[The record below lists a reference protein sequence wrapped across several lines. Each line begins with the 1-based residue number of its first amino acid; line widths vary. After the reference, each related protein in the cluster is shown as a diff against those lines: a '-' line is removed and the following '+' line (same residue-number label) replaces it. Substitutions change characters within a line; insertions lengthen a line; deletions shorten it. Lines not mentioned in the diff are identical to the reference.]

1 MKFRH
6 VLTYA
11 APLDEVYAM
20 LADPEFREFVA
31 QDQLV
36 DAHSVSVSQTGRGMD
51 VAIDLTRSTDGLAS
65 FAKSFVGES
74 IKTEQ
79 RESWTGTDRASM
91 TLSVPGKPGSMT
103 GTITLTEAAGV
114 TTETIDGDIKVSIP
128 LVGGKLEGVIADLF
142 TTALQV
148 EQEVGTA
155 WLAGE
160 FDAED

>member
-1 MKFRH
+1 
-6 VLTYA
+6 
-11 APLDEVYAM
+11 
-20 LADPEFREFVA
+20 
-31 QDQLV
+31 
-36 DAHSVSVSQTGRGMD
+36 
-51 VAIDLTRSTDGLAS
+51 
-65 FAKSFVGES
+65 
-74 IKTEQ
+74 
-79 RESWTGTDRASM
+79 M